1 MTYSDVKIAEVRTA
15 EGGIRTYDNKER
27 RTFERFT
34 LAIRLI
40 TLSPPEFLC
49 ALVME
54 PIKDKL
60 LDLFKDEDDE
70 LYTSIKDRLEMM
82 ASIMHF
88 FSTYA
93 KVGHVMVP
101 GVPITSSEASNKV
114 MRIDQVLTIYN
125 AVTLLFEYSNRYA
138 QFTVT
143 MPDGKTKVA
152 SSAIEIL
159 KLIYSTGGFDKE
171 TKEMERLRNDIT
183 DESNEYASAL
193 AKMEKLDLLTAEQ
206 KIQLIEDITD
216 AANALIAD
224 NKTFRF
230 KRAIDGSGS
239 MFPELLKGSQPNI
252 KNSDKFTAR
261 EYVDAPKFKAITDN
275 VVLFLDL
282 IGMSG
287 MFRSGSM
294 DALVRPGKSLN
305 EVIEIRKDL
314 PNTILAFREAFAKR
328 VREEEIVGYLNDRE
342 LYRKKRDLHS
352 SFAVIAA
359 MLARLN
365 YDPNAVAMP
374 TQVYLA
380 NMVNRFVFMHP
391 TEVISVIPI
400 RNPHL
405 TAVENLTLLH
415 ESHIRDVERLGMVAP
430 ETAKVMSFM
439 QTANQNEFNTE
450 TFALY
455 VYGNRGIGKS
465 TAGNIVCQSLL
476 GGLTNP
482 ISSQTENS
490 RLAPDQNMLIPIM
503 DDEFTAGDNVTALKN
518 LVSAFMHPSDVTLS
532 SGAAAAARA
541 AFNTDIKRQR
551 MGQVTRSD
559 GKMTFGLDVHDSKN
573 TVDAM
578 STSNGDPL
586 KLDGPYQNRQVW
598 AAFCAAVID
607 AQKVGFRRMFRKGS
621 PEQIWYDALVHD
633 LFQLCSVSYYLL
645 VHCKLGTLPVN
656 PYVVSLMLYL
666 PKRLMEPIAGISFM
680 ELKDNNV
687 VPELKNAD
695 EKMAYQLTQNAIFT
709 SNLKL
714 LMDEIARNKF
724 VKIKETTPE
733 GTRLSQYDSVRQ
745 EIEGLFEVL
754 SAGRGPV
761 QLTYGKSGTF
771 LNPRAIS
778 NMMKLA
784 ERSAFMEMVIKSLN
798 LNLFAAGF
806 STENRYL
813 QIISRCEEMYSLHFT
828 DMIGAM
834 RLVSKALDPLGQDS
848 ILALGALLAH
858 LMSSLLEN
866 HRELHPTPQ
875 GYWKFPGFFTQTVE
889 VGRRDRKDDSQ
900 AKRKNGRPILRPF
913 GNASSAD
920 EKDQPRDEGQLE
932 TQVVPLPLPSRPQFL
947 QNAISQVF
955 PDIWGD
961 ECVMWR
967 IFWWT
972 RIGTMTIDPTGNQ
985 FPLPYL
991 NQSPF
996 LNLDDTALYIS
1007 KDIGTVYNVIR
1018 NVIQDL
1024 VCSNSKPR
1032 HFLTGNVVTETKNG
1046 QLHRYL
1052 EAAVI
1057 GEVSHDHNH
1066 YSLHS
1071 GSVAKNEKITREAV
1085 LGVPYRAEESKD
1097 RINNDLQLRRTMS
1110 NEDAYTHSR
1119 KAFSKTMSLYNPS
1132 LSKRQERAKISDQ
1145 EAKAKHE
1152 DTELNDAKREIIL
1165 EYEPVANLRPS
1176 RKGVDPMDRA
1186 FLSNPV
1192 IGRTIRS
1199 LTMKTLD
1206 KEFGRC
1212 AKTVRNGQITLFTG
1226 KPSMMDP
1233 LEPTFLEE
1241 MKRELEAK
1249 HSMLPGGR
1257 IQVGVFRSSTD
1268 SFAAFEPQ
1276 HTVGDQK
1283 MNSSTMDEAQGKS
1296 RYPVFAP
1303 NGKSPHSTLT
1313 STATSSSK
1321 TTGTTASSSSSSN
1334 SSVGASA
1341 MANLNLDRQSSAEV
1355 LEKSLLVNR
1364 WNNFLDAV
1372 QYEHDNL
1379 TSHVFVP
1386 FVFNLTKPNI
1396 VRQVLNNERAL
1407 RQIPDNTPE
1416 ATALKMI
1423 AEYVD
1428 LCSDPRGLLTQNE
1441 IAHQFPEFCLRLLHE
1456 REKSNAKNYMLIAQ
1470 QKRLLYRSEQFMY
1483 RTYAADLYP
1492 VAQLVGNEIEPIGE
1506 WDRPLL
1512 KKLPPVVLHSSE
1524 LEETLRELK
1533 TSAGS
1538 TLIYGNAK
1546 QSSEILFSLDYEG
1559 VVESQIRYLLWGK
1572 DDYERCPGAPEHT
1585 SRLFTLMHQMYPYLI
1600 DMKRLS
1606 SFSPCSI
1613 NSQTGQLSFDGSS
1626 LPTRD
1631 FLVAE
1636 EKRNSN
1642 PYLPVPQAKETQCRQ
1657 ITPEQMRGDIVDFFL
1672 LFLTYM
1678 RCLFSTKNKL
1688 CNDPLDLTLY
1698 QARALGINWFQ
1709 TAVRIVAANVVSKIC
1724 DLEELY
1730 QTVSRQLAKY
1740 ANSVIM
1746 STTAQAKET
1755 YSSRFGNR
1763 TKNEF
1768 KRLNEELVNQSVD
1781 NRTMSNCMYIPEVTD
1796 IPMSSDALIQELG
1809 LAHHTP
1815 LDVMN
1820 LRVDEKKSDAPQYLS
1835 SADLRSIVY
1844 YSYDRFFSIELVPP
1858 GSANEPALE
1867 AELAQEAKRGKKR
1880 KSKKKNREGDEEGDE
1895 MIVDEAEESVNGS
1908 SRSRSRSRSPSN
1920 RRSYRSR
1927 SRRRRSG
1934 SRSGKRRSRT
1944 RSRRTES
1951 PARTGPDVHNSAPQ
1965 TPARTAAS
1973 DPNTPDRRSVK
1984 ARTPKQRNEWYTM
1997 AKSAPLTHDEVKELF
2012 HTPNDEELLAYAA
2025 PAGQFVSDDMLRNG
2039 VDVQMSSHHAG
2050 MVIERQE
2057 NMSMASS
2064 KSKYD
2069 RANDETIER
2078 LQTNLRFLQS
2088 NNDRILQSKLNAI
2101 HANLKKAKTLQLTD
2115 ELAELIHQVELLL
2128 EQQPK

>member
-1 MTYSDVKIAEVRTA
+1 MTCSDVKIADVRTP
-15 EGGIRTYDNKER
+15 EGNIRSYDNKER

-70 LYTSIKDRLEMM
+70 VYTSIKDRLEMM

-125 AVTLLFEYSNRYA
+125 AVVLLFEYSNRYA

-143 MPDGKTKVA
+143 TPDGKTKVA
-152 SSAIEIL
+152 GSAIEIL
-159 KLIYSTGGFDKE
+159 RLIYFTSAFDKE
-171 TKEMERLRNDIT
+171 SKEVERLREDIVY
-183 DESNEYASAL
+183 ESNEYASAL
-193 AKMEKLDLLTAEQ
+193 TNMEKLDALTAEQ
-206 KIQLIEDITD
+206 KAKLKVDIS
-216 AANALIAD
+216 AMARSLVAD
-224 NKTFRF
+224 NRSFRL
-230 KRAIDGSGS
+230 KRLIHGSIS
-239 MFPELLKGSQPNI
+239 VFPGLLKGSQPNY
-252 KNSDKFTAR
+252 KNTDKFTAR
-261 EYVDAPKFKAITDN
+261 EYVDAPKFNAITDN

-352 SFAVIAA
+352 SYAVIAA
-359 MLARLN
+359 MIARLN

-374 TQVYLA
+374 TQVHLA
-380 NMVNRFVFMHP
+380 NMVNRFVFMQP
-391 TEVISVIPI
+391 TEVIPVIPI

-405 TAVENLTLLH
+405 SAVENLTLLH

-430 ETAKVMSFM
+430 ETASVMAFM

-518 LVSAFMHPSDVTLS
+518 LTSAFMHPSDVTLS

-578 STSNGDPL
+578 STSNNDPL

-598 AAFCAAVID
+598 RAFCAAVID

-687 VPELKNAD
+687 GPELNNAD
-695 EKMAYQLTQNAIFT
+695 EKIAYQRTQNAIFM

-806 STENRYL
+806 STQNRYL
-813 QIISRCEEMYSLHFT
+813 QIISRCEEMYALHFT

-858 LMSSLLEN
+858 LMSNLLEN
-866 HRELHPTPQ
+866 HQELHPTPQ

-889 VGRRDRKDDSQ
+889 VARRDRKDDSQ
-900 AKRKNGRPILRPF
+900 AKRKPGRPVLRPL
-913 GNASSAD
+913 GNNPPVD
-920 EKDQPRDEGQLE
+920 EQEQPRDEPQME
-932 TQVVPLPLPSRPQFL
+932 TQVLPLPLPSRPQFL

-972 RIGTMTIDPTGNQ
+972 RIGTMTIDATGNQ

-1057 GEVSHDHNH
+1057 GEVHHDHTH
-1066 YSLHS
+1066 PSLRS
-1071 GSVAKNEKITREAV
+1071 GSVAKNERITREVV

-1097 RINNDLQLRRTMS
+1097 RASSDLLLRRTMS
-1110 NEDAYTHSR
+1110 
-1119 KAFSKTMSLYNPS
+1119 SKEGEERSKEAILDTKRLFNPS
-1132 LSKRQERAKISDQ
+1132 VSDRYERAKISDK

-1152 DTELNDAKREIIL
+1152 DTEPNDAKREIIL
-1165 EYEPVANLRPS
+1165 EYEPISNLRPS
-1176 RKGVDPMDRA
+1176 RRGVDPMDRI
-1186 FLSNPV
+1186 FLSNPA
-1192 IGRTIRS
+1192 IGRAIRS
-1199 LTMKTLD
+1199 LTMKSLD

-1226 KPSMMDP
+1226 KASMMDA

-1241 MKRELEAK
+1241 MKRELEAS
-1249 HSMLPGGR
+1249 HSIRPRGR
-1257 IQVGVFRSSTD
+1257 VQVGMARATAD
-1268 SFAAFEPQ
+1268 SFATFEPPQ
-1276 HTVGDQK
+1276 IVATHGK
-1283 MNSSTMDEAQGKS
+1283 SSSTMDEAQGKS
-1296 RYPVFAP
+1296 RYPVFAH
-1303 NGKSPHSTLT
+1303 NGKSPHSTLVN
-1313 STATSSSK
+1313 TATSSSK
-1321 TTGTTASSSSSSN
+1321 TTGTTVSSSSSSN

-1341 MANLNLDRQSSAEV
+1341 MANLTLERQSSAEL
-1355 LEKSLLVNR
+1355 LEKTLLVDR

-1379 TSHVFVP
+1379 SSHVFVP
-1386 FVFNLTKPNI
+1386 FVFNLSRPSI
-1396 VRQVLNNERAL
+1396 VRQILNNERAL

-1416 ATALKMI
+1416 ATALKLM

-1428 LCSDPRGLLTQNE
+1428 LCNDPRGLLTQNE
-1441 IAHQFPEFCLRLLHE
+1441 IAHQFPEFCMRLLHE
-1456 REKSNAKNYMLIAQ
+1456 REKSNARNYMLIAQ
-1470 QKRLLYRSEQFMY
+1470 QKQLLYRSEQFMY

-1492 VAQLVGNEIEPIGE
+1492 IAQLAGNEIKPIEE

-1512 KKLPPVVLHSSE
+1512 KKLPPVVLHSTE
-1524 LEETLRELK
+1524 LEDTLRELK

-1546 QSSEILFSLDYEG
+1546 QSPEILFSLDYEG
-1559 VVESQIRYLLWGK
+1559 IVESQIRYLLWGK

-1585 SRLFTLMHQMYPYLI
+1585 SRLFMLMHRMQPYLI
-1600 DMKRLS
+1600 ELKRLS
-1606 SFSPCSI
+1606 NFSPCSI

-1631 FLVAE
+1631 FLRAE

-1657 ITPEQMRGDIVDFFL
+1657 ITPDQMREDIVAFFL

-1709 TAVRIVAANVVSKIC
+1709 TAVRIVAANVVSPIC

-1730 QTVSRQLAKY
+1730 QTVSKQLVMY

-1746 STTAQAKET
+1746 STALQAKET
-1755 YSSRFGNR
+1755 YFARFGNR
-1763 TKNEF
+1763 TKDEF

-1781 NRTMSNCMYIPEVTD
+1781 NRSMSSCMYIPEVTD
-1796 IPMSSDALIQELG
+1796 IPMSSDALIRELG
-1809 LAHHTP
+1809 LVHQTP

-1820 LRVDEKKSDAPQYLS
+1820 LKVDENGDAQQGLS
-1835 SADLRSIVY
+1835 AADLRSIAY

-1867 AELAQEAKRGKKR
+1867 AELEQEAKRSKKR
-1880 KSKKKNREGDEEGDE
+1880 KSKKKDRDGDEENSG
-1895 MIVDEAEESVNGS
+1895 MIVDEAEESVRKS
-1908 SRSRSRSRSPSN
+1908 FRSRSRSTSPDN

-1927 SRRRRSG
+1927 SRRRRSR
-1934 SRSGKRRSRT
+1934 SRSGRQRSRN
-1944 RSRRTES
+1944 RNKHTES
-1951 PARTGPDVHNSAPQ
+1951 PIRAGSDAQRSVPPTPMSNPR
-1965 TPARTAAS
+1965 TPAR
-1973 DPNTPDRRSVK
+1973 
-1984 ARTPKQRNEWYTM
+1984 RTPGSHSSKPRREWFTL
-1997 AKSAPLTHDEVKELF
+1997 AKDGPLTRDEVKELF

-2025 PAGQFVSDDMLRNG
+2025 PAAQFVTEDMLKNG
-2039 VDVQMSSHHAG
+2039 VEVDLPDAPAIVTVDRHDNLSVSSFKSRPELRG
-2050 MVIERQE
+2050 ERTL
-2057 NMSMASS
+2057 ARL
-2064 KSKYD
+2064 
-2069 RANDETIER
+2069 RANC
-2078 LQTNLRFLQS
+2078 QFLQQ
-2088 NNDRILQSKLNAI
+2088 NTDVIAPVKLKALRD
-2101 HANLKKAKTLQLTD
+2101 NLAKAKTLPFTD
-2115 ELAELIHQVELLL
+2115 ESIELIHKVEVLLDK
-2128 EQQPK
+2128 QQKY